1 MDYKAIKET
10 LKNDLSRVD
19 SVIGASLASDID
31 LLDKTNKSILSHSG
45 KKLRP
50 VLSLL
55 SARACSGGFLTDDT
69 VRYAAAAELLHNATL
84 LHDDGA
90 DDSRQRRGMPTV
102 MSLLGGRASVLLGDF
117 WLVKAMENILKGDN
131 SSSQVI
137 RIFAKTLSDLA
148 EGELLQLQKAETGDT
163 TELDYYRIIYCKTAS
178 LFEASMVSAA
188 ISVSASEEKKKA
200 VRNYARILGTA
211 FQIKDDILDYDGD
224 HAIGKPVGNDL
235 RERKITLPL
244 LGALANAGE
253 DEAKEIRKML
263 CEIEE
268 HPEYQTRI
276 VEFVRERGGIAY
288 ACSKLS
294 EYVEN
299 AKIQL
304 RPIGGGADVAML
316 SDIADFVSMR
326 NS

>member
-1 MDYKAIKET
+1 
-10 LKNDLSRVD
+10 
-19 SVIGASLASDID
+19 
-31 LLDKTNKSILSHSG
+31 
-45 KKLRP
+45 
-50 VLSLL
+50 
-55 SARACSGGFLTDDT
+55 
-69 VRYAAAAELLHNATL
+69 
-84 LHDDGA
+84 
-90 DDSRQRRGMPTV
+90 
-102 MSLLGGRASVLLGDF
+102 
-117 WLVKAMENILKGDN
+117 
-131 SSSQVI
+131 
-137 RIFAKTLSDLA
+137 
-148 EGELLQLQKAETGDT
+148 
-163 TELDYYRIIYCKTAS
+163 
-178 LFEASMVSAA
+178 MVSAA

-211 FQIKDDILDYDGD
+211 LQIKDDILDYDGD

-253 DEAKEIRKML
+253 DEAKEIRKMP

-268 HPEYQTRI
+268 HPEYQTII